1 MHRDPGIERVASGSS
16 LTVEDAENP
25 TPSGSTIRPSDNL
38 APVPDVRNNRINA
51 PIKSFH
57 RGTVVTGV
65 NPRHFLRIEG
75 LAALGIALGTYFE
88 LGGPLWLLAVLALAP
103 DVSMLGYL
111 AGPRIGALSYNVFH
125 TYTVP
130 IVLGGVGF
138 WADVPLAVLVAAV
151 WVGHIGVDRVVGFGL
166 KYETG
171 FEDTHL
177 SKQPA
182 PFDRFTEER

>member
-1 MHRDPGIERVASGSS
+1 M
-16 LTVEDAENP
+16 
-25 TPSGSTIRPSDNL
+25 
-38 APVPDVRNNRINA
+38 
-51 PIKSFH
+51 
-57 RGTVVTGV
+57 